1 MMIKII
7 INGKEYSVDEQISV
21 LEAARLNDI
30 YIPSMCSHPDLEPFN
45 SLELSNEIYQGTKIY
60 KNDEGATIE
69 DTQSCGLCKVEI
81 SGYDETVSSCDII
94 VQDGMI
100 INTKSD
106 GLKEIRQKNFIPIVS
121 HHPHCCLTCAQREGC
136 PMTES
141 ACTTGNIHGEIC
153 CEMSSDCEFMRVS
166 DFVGIAS
173 ETSKFVH
180 PKMERIT
187 DANLFMR
194 DYNLCISCG
203 RCVRACQQLRNV
215 FALGAVVNDGKLVI
229 GSVKG
234 EHLTDA
240 DCRFCG
246 ACAEVCPTG
255 AIQDI
260 RKPRL
265 SGKEELVPCQANC
278 PADVDIPDYLRL
290 IKDGEVQ
297 KSAEVIASKLSF
309 PHSLGKMCFHPC
321 ETDCRRND
329 LSSSESGDSDSISIR
344 QAKDYAMSNSNVK
357 HESPDESTGKS
368 VAVIGAGPAGLT
380 TAFYLSLNGHSV
392 TVYEKEEHLGGMLK
406 YGIPDY
412 RLDDTTLDKDLNR
425 ILDSGIIVKSNI
437 EIGKDI
443 LLNDLINDFDSVYLS
458 TGLSKS
464 RHLPIDIPENEN
476 IYYGIEFLNKAM
488 KRQYSDSYFKN
499 KNVIVIG
506 GGNVSTD
513 AARTAVRLGAESTK
527 IICLEKEDEMPAYRQ
542 EITESLDEGI
552 LIENSWGI
560 SNISAQSNLKINL
573 VKCLNVFD
581 ENNNFSPKYDESITK
596 SINTDVIIICIGQS
610 MDLSV
615 LESFG
620 DKNLNK
626 SNLINIT
633 AGHSM
638 TNVQGLFA
646 GGDMVSGP
654 ASVID
659 AVALGKRAAEEID
672 SFLGGKGEIRGTKSL
687 DVLRSPK
694 IGVISGFDKVNRIN
708 TELNPPEFRKKNFTP
723 VEKCYTHSTAS
734 QEASRCLQCDLR
746 LNISANPHPPDEFEI
761 FNEENIN
768 KIENEGGVV
777 QLLNSS
783 KEVFLIKGSADVRD
797 TLEEFLDDGKEAS
810 YFICE
815 YDPLYT
821 KKESELVQSY
831 LQKHG
836 EMPDS
841 GDDLDDLF

>member
-1 MMIKII
+1 MINIT
-7 INGKEYSVDEQISV
+7 INGKDYEVAEQVSV
-21 LEAARLNDI
+21 LEATRSLDI
-30 YIPSMCSHPDLEPFN
+30 YIPSMCSHPDLEAFN
-45 SLELSNEIYQGTKIY
+45 SLELSEEIYQGKKVY
-60 KNDEGATIE
+60 KNDEGAKIQDAE
-69 DTQSCGLCKVEI
+69 SCGLCKVEI
-81 SGYDETVSSCDII
+81 DGYSEPVSSCDVI
-94 VQDGMI
+94 VGEGMK
-100 INTKSD
+100 INTGSD
-106 GLKEIRQKNFIPIVS
+106 ELKNVRQKNFIPIIGK
-121 HHPHCCLTCAQREGC
+121 HPHCCLTCAQREGC

-141 ACTTGNIHGEIC
+141 ACTSGNVTGDIC
-153 CEMSSDCEFMRVS
+153 CEISSDCEFMRVS
-166 DFVGIAS
+166 DFVGIAA
-173 ETSKFVH
+173 ETPKFVH
-180 PKMERIT
+180 PEMERIT

-229 GSVKG
+229 GTVKG
-234 EHLTDA
+234 EHLSDA

-260 RKPRL
+260 GKPRL

-278 PADVDIPDYLRL
+278 PADVDIPDYLSL
-290 IKDGEVQ
+290 IAGGDPQ

-344 QAKDYAMSNSNVK
+344 QAKDYAMSNSDVK
-357 HESPDESTGKS
+357 SETPESSTGKN
-368 VAVIGAGPAGLT
+368 VAIIGGGPAGLT

-412 RLDDTTLDKDLNR
+412 RLDDETLGKDLSR

-443 LLNDLINDFDSVYLS
+443 LLNDLLNDFDSVYLS

-464 RHLPIDIPENEN
+464 RHLPIQMPDNNN

-488 KRQYSDSYFKN
+488 KREYSDSYFEN

-527 IICLEKEDEMPAYRQ
+527 IICLEKEEEMPAYRQ
-542 EITESLDEGI
+542 EIIEGLDEGI

-560 SNISAQSNLKINL
+560 SNISGLEELKIDV
-573 VKCLNVFD
+573 VKCSSVFD
-581 ENNNFSPKYDESITK
+581 ESGKFSPQYDDSITK
-596 SINTDVIIICIGQS
+596 SMNTDVIIICIGQS

-615 LESFG
+615 LAGSE
-620 DKNLNK
+620 DKNLKK
-626 SNLINIT
+626 SNLINVT

-638 TNVQGLFA
+638 TNVRGLFA

-659 AVALGKRAAEEID
+659 AVAMGKRSAEEID

-694 IGVISGFDKVNRIN
+694 IGIISGFDKVNRIN
-708 TELNPPEFRKKNFTP
+708 TELNPPEHRKKNFTP
-723 VEKCYTHSTAS
+723 IEKCYTHTMAAN
-734 QEASRCLQCDLR
+734 EASRCLQCDLR
-746 LNISANPHPPDEFEI
+746 LNISSNLHPPDEFEI
-761 FNEENIN
+761 FDSENIN

-777 QLLNSS
+777 QLLNSD
-783 KEVFLIKGSADVRD
+783 KEVFLIKGSSEVRN
-797 TLEEFLDDGKEAS
+797 TLEEFLDDGKEAA